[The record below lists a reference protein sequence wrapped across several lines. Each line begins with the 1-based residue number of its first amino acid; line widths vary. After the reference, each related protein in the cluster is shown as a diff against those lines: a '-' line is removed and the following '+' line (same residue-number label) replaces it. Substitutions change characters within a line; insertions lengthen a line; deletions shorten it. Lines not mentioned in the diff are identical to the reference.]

1 MVHVRPLCDDDVT
14 MSTDLPSA
22 AAPSLAGPSM
32 AGPSMAGPSMA
43 GPPRSAPTTA
53 RPRKAYRNG
62 DERVLGGV
70 AAGLAQ
76 HLGVET
82 VYVRLAF
89 LVMAAVGGFGVAT
102 YAGLWLVLP
111 IDNRLEHGS
120 PGLDAASRQGKR
132 PRRTR
137 RLHDVGPLVA
147 LCALALGVV
156 VLAHRLLG
164 GSVLFW
170 PVLIGVVGLAMLW
183 RQADE
188 AQRERWVDSSGRIDF
203 LRAVVGNGGI
213 GSYSRLAAG
222 VGLLVVALVLFAVQ
236 TSQTGQFGLA
246 RDVVLAGVLGVTG
259 LALTVGPWLFR
270 LTGDL
275 SEERAARVRS
285 QERADMAAH
294 LHDSVLQTL
303 ALIQKHAGDGRMVA
317 TLARAQERDLRAWL
331 YGDQAPADTSVAS
344 ALKAAAAEVEDAHG
358 VPVEVV
364 VVGDTA
370 ASDST
375 RALVLAAREAMV
387 NAARHSGADHVD
399 VYAECTG
406 QSTGQATGQATGK
419 SSVQSTEVFVRDRGR
434 GFDEQG
440 VPEDRLGVR
449 NSIRDRMRRHGGSAT
464 IRSTPGEGTEVR
476 LVMTGDRSDYSDD
489 SDYSEET
496 R

>member
-1 MVHVRPLCDDDVT
+1 MARARALCDDEVT

-22 AAPSLAGPSM
+22 AAPTLAGPS
-32 AGPSMAGPSMA
+32 P
-43 GPPRSAPTTA
+43 SAPPA
-53 RPRKAYRNG
+53 PGPRKAFRNG
-62 DERVLGGV
+62 DERLLGGV
-70 AAGLAQ
+70 AAGIAQ
-76 HLGVET
+76 HLGVDK
-82 VYVRLAF
+82 VYVRVAF
-89 LVMAAVGGFGVAT
+89 VLMAAVGGFGIAT

-111 IDNRLEHGS
+111 IDNRLERSS
-120 PGLDAASRQGKR
+120 PGLEAASRQGKR
-132 PRRTR
+132 PRRAR
-137 RLHDVGPLVA
+137 RLQDVGPLVA
-147 LCALALGVV
+147 LCALALGVAA
-156 VLAHRLLG
+156 LAHRLIG

-170 PVLIGVVGLAMLW
+170 PVLLGLLGLTILW

-203 LRAVVGNGGI
+203 LRAVVGSGGI
-213 GSYSRLAAG
+213 GSYARLASG
-222 VGLLVVALVLFAVQ
+222 VGLLVLALVLFAVE
-236 TSQTGQFGLA
+236 TTQTGRLGLA
-246 RDVVLAGVLGVTG
+246 RDVVIAGVLGVAG

-303 ALIQKHAGDGRMVA
+303 ALIQKHAGDGRTVA

-331 YGDQAPADTSVAS
+331 YGDQAPADTSVVS
-344 ALKAAAAEVEDAHG
+344 ALRVAAAEVEDAHG

-370 ASDST
+370 ASDRT

-399 VYAECTG
+399 VYAECAG
-406 QSTGQATGQATGK
+406 G
-419 SSVQSTEVFVRDRGR
+419 STEVFVRDRGR
-434 GFDEQG
+434 GFDEQA

-449 NSIRDRMRRHGGSAT
+449 NSILDRMRRHGGTAT

-476 LVMTGDRSDYSDD
+476 LLMTAAGPSQDT
-489 SDYSEET
+489 EEK